1 MVVHVH
7 RFNTQE
13 AKAGKSEFKNQPGA
27 HSEFQDQGY
36 VESLSQ
42 KN

>member
-7 RFNTQE
+7 SFNIQE
-13 AKAGKSEFKNQPGA
+13 AKAGKSEFKNQPGV
-27 HSEFQDQGY
+27 HSQGY